1 MSEAEQLRGSG
12 QGERE
17 LQAECDDLRS
27 KNQQLNSALKELK
40 LQMREEVERVKKSE
54 SDRCKALE
62 REVERL
68 TSLQSV
74 VQDEA
79 SSLKYQLS
87 STSMEVQQM
96 REVRRRGNSE
106 GERKTVKERE
116 TVMDR
121 GKQ

>member
-17 LQAECDDLRS
+17 LRAECNDLRS

-106 GERKTVKERE
+106 GERKTVKERG
-116 TVMDR
+116 R
-121 GKQ
+121 Q